1 MKFKRLTSAAGAD
14 FEPAFDLYGVSFP
27 IHEQRLI
34 ESQRSIMT
42 HPEYLFDLIYDDS
55 GEWCG
60 DMLYW
65 ETADFIYVEHFCI
78 LPERRGQRCGQRAL
92 ELLCEKG
99 KTVILEIDPPSD
111 KTSVRRKGFYERCGY
126 HANPFAHVHP
136 PYRVGFDGHGHRL
149 VIMSYP
155 RELSQDE
162 YDRFNEYL
170 KNVVM
175 RQAAD
180 TSFEGIAQEIKTR
193 IDRLLD
199 TQPRVIIAIDGRC
212 GAGKSTLAARLAELC
227 GGNVFHM
234 DDFFLRSEQR
244 TPERFAEPGGNVD
257 RERFETEVLA
267 PLAAGQAAQY
277 RPWDCHTGDFAVAYA
292 VEPAQLTIVE
302 GSYSMHPALRGYYDC
317 MICLAVD
324 PAEQLRRLERRNP
337 RMLQRFV
344 DEWIPLENRYFEAT
358 NIQAVADLLVD
369 TALPDGGSVVE
380 PV

>member
-14 FEPAFDLYGVSFP
+14 FESAFALYGVSFP

-92 ELLCEKG
+92 ELLGEKG

-136 PYRVGFDGHGHRL
+136 PYRAGFDGHGHRL

-234 DDFFLRSEQR
+234 DDFFLRPEQR
-244 TPERFAEPGGNVD
+244 RPERFAEPGGNVD
-257 RERFETEVLA
+257 RERFAAEVLA
-267 PLAAGQAAQY
+267 PLENGSRFSY
-277 RPWDCHTGDFAVAYA
+277 RPFVCRNMALGDTVE
-292 VEPAQLTIVE
+292 VEPKLSLI
-302 GSYSMHPALRGYYDC
+302 H
-317 MICLAVD
+317 I
-324 PAEQLRRLERRNP
+324 
-337 RMLQRFV
+337 
-344 DEWIPLENRYFEAT
+344 
-358 NIQAVADLLVD
+358 
-369 TALPDGGSVVE
+369 
-380 PV
+380 

>member
-92 ELLCEKG
+92 ELLGEKG

-136 PYRVGFDGHGHRL
+136 PYRAGFDGHGHRL

-212 GAGKSTLAARLAELC
+212 GAGKSTLAARLA
-227 GGNVFHM
+227 
-234 DDFFLRSEQR
+234 
-244 TPERFAEPGGNVD
+244 
-257 RERFETEVLA
+257 
-267 PLAAGQAAQY
+267 
-277 RPWDCHTGDFAVAYA
+277 
-292 VEPAQLTIVE
+292 
-302 GSYSMHPALRGYYDC
+302 
-317 MICLAVD
+317 
-324 PAEQLRRLERRNP
+324 
-337 RMLQRFV
+337 
-344 DEWIPLENRYFEAT
+344 
-358 NIQAVADLLVD
+358 
-369 TALPDGGSVVE
+369 
-380 PV
+380 

>member
-1 MKFKRLTSAAGAD
+1 MKFKRLSSAADAA
-14 FEPAFDLYGVSFP
+14 FKPAFDLYGISFP

-92 ELLCEKG
+92 ELLGEKG

-136 PYRVGFDGHGHRL
+136 PYRAGFDGYGHRL

-234 DDFFLRSEQR
+234 DDFFLRPEQR
-244 TPERFAEPGGNVD
+244 SRSVSPNPAGMLTASASPPKSSPRWRTEAASATAPSSAAIWPWATRSRSSRRRSASLRVHTACTPSLPEPMISPCSSRYLRSFSTNGSC
-257 RERFETEVLA
+257 
-267 PLAAGQAAQY
+267 AATANAA
-277 RPWDCHTGDFAVAYA
+277 AISSSA
-292 VEPAQLTIVE
+292 
-302 GSYSMHPALRGYYDC
+302 GSR
-317 MICLAVD
+317 
-324 PAEQLRRLERRNP
+324 LRRNISAKWTFRRAVGLYLRHETNKAP
-337 RMLQRFV
+337 RRA
-344 DEWIPLENRYFEAT
+344 EIC
-358 NIQAVADLLVD
+358 
-369 TALPDGGSVVE
+369 
-380 PV
+380 

>member
-92 ELLCEKG
+92 ELLGEKG

-136 PYRVGFDGHGHRL
+136 PYRAGFDGHGHRL

-234 DDFFLRSEQR
+234 DDFFLRPEQR
-244 TPERFAEPGGNVD
+244 MPERFAEPGGNVD
-257 RERFETEVLA
+257 RERFAAEVLA
-267 PLAAGQAAQY
+267 PLENGSRFSY
-277 RPWDCHTGDFAVAYA
+277 RPFVCRNMALGDTVE
-292 VEPAQLTIVE
+292 VEPKTVSFIE
-302 GSYSMHPALRGYYDC
+302 GAYSMHPELAGAYDLTVFLSVSPELQHERI
-317 MICLAVD
+317 M
-324 PAEQLRRLERRNP
+324 RRNGE
-337 RMLQRFV
+337 RSRDFF
-344 DEWIPLENRYFEAT
+344 ERWIPFEEKYFREMDVPARCGLIFEAR
-358 NIQAVADLLVD
+358 D
-369 TALPDGGSVVE
+369 E
-380 PV
+380 